1 MGELGMRKN
10 EIAKIIAGGGTV
22 LNAWLAIANSFSAE
36 VMAHQGFD
44 SVTIDLQHGPVD
56 FQAAVGMLQAISTT
70 AAVPMVRVPWNEPIL
85 TAKLL
90 DAGAYGIICPMI
102 NSKAE
107 AEALVSFCR
116 YPPRGARSFGPN
128 RAALY
133 GGADYWQHANDEVL
147 LFAMVET
154 RQAVQN
160 VEEIVSVEGLN
171 GIYVGPSDLSLSMGK
186 TPTLDP
192 QDAEVLAAIKTIC
205 TVTRK
210 RGKIAGVHTDS
221 AKTAIR
227 RFGEGYQLCTI
238 LSDARL
244 MANAASPPC
253 ARRAVKWHRPGP
265 RPIDASELMVT
276 NCH

>member
-1 MGELGMRKN
+1 MRKN
-10 EIAKIIAGGGTV
+10 DIIKIIAGGGTV
-22 LNAWLAIANSFSAE
+22 LNGWLAIANSYSAE
-36 VMAHQGFD
+36 VMAQQGFD
-44 SVTIDLQHGPVD
+44 AVTIDLQHGPID

-147 LFAMVET
+147 IFAMVET
-154 RQAVQN
+154 RQAVKN
-160 VEEIVSVEGLN
+160 VEEITAVEGLN

-192 QDAEVLAAIKTIC
+192 QDSEVLAAIKTVC
-205 TVTRK
+205 AVTRK
-210 RGKIAGVHTDS
+210 SGKIAGVHTDS

-238 LSDARL
+238 LSDAGL
-244 MANAASPPC
+244 MARAASAAVRE
-253 ARRAVKWHRPGP
+253 AR
-265 RPIDASELMVT
+265 S
-276 NCH
+276 